1 MQFRRLIL
9 QSIMRNI
16 LRLCNRKSP
25 ALIGGDGMLKK
36 SGKPDFFCANKV
48 ENNEK

>member
-25 ALIGGDGMLKK
+25 ALTGEDGMLKK
-36 SGKPDFFCANKV
+36 VRQAGLFLCK
-48 ENNEK
+48 